1 MKLRHALVL
10 VLSTTALMTASARA
24 LAQPEAG
31 DAPPRDTS
39 AARLDRLEKQL
50 HEVR

>member
-10 VLSTTALMTASARA
+10 LLSTTALMTVSAPA
-24 LAQPEAG
+24 FAQAEAG

-39 AARLDRLEKQL
+39 PARLDRLEKL
-50 HEVR
+50 LTKKS